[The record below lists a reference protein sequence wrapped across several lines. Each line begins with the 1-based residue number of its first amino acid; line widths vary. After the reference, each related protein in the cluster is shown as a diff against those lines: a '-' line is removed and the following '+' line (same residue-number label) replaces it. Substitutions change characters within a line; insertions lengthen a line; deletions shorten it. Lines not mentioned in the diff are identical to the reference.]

1 MPTETHDF
9 IHLAVALAIGL
20 LIGTERGWQRKE
32 IEEGQRVAG
41 LRTYSLIGLLGGVVG
56 IMSRDGGLLLI
67 GLVFLGLAIASA
79 TAYLVTTR
87 AGQDYGITSETAALG
102 TYLLAVLAGTGE
114 IALASAAAI
123 IMALLLGYKQRLHE
137 LLHSLT
143 REEIT
148 AGLKLLLISVVL
160 LPILPNQGYGPWQAL
175 NPYVIWLM
183 VVLIA
188 GISFFGYIAI
198 RVAGPRRGIVFGG
211 LFGGLASSTATTL
224 AFARIGAR
232 EDGLA
237 RVLAA
242 GTLLACASMI
252 GRMLLLAT
260 LIHTPL
266 LHVLWLPGALLL
278 LGTIAPVGFY
288 LFRHTSDRPDS
299 QERTLLRNPV
309 ELKSALLFGALLG
322 LIMLLGE
329 ALSAWAGDAGLWVLA
344 AASGLAD
351 VDAITLSL
359 ARMSTE
365 DTSTAVAAVGIVIAA
380 SANSLVKGGMA
391 LAIGGRRLGLRV
403 LLPLAAGSVLAL
415 AGAITQF
422 MNAPAG

>member
-1 MPTETHDF
+1 MAAENLDF
-9 IHLAVALAIGL
+9 LHLAVALAIGL
-20 LIGTERGWQRKE
+20 LIGIERGWQRKE
-32 IEEGQRVAG
+32 TEEGQRVAG

-56 IMSRDGGLLLI
+56 IMSRDGGLLLV

-79 TAYLVTTR
+79 TAYVVTTR

-102 TYLLAVLAGTGE
+102 TYLLAVLAGSGE
-114 IALASAAAI
+114 IGLASAAAI
-123 IMALLLGYKQRLHE
+123 VMALLLGYKQRLHG
-137 LLHSLT
+137 LLHSLS
-143 REEIT
+143 RDEIT

-160 LPILPNQGYGPWQAL
+160 LPILPDRGYGPWQAL

-188 GISFFGYIAI
+188 GISFFGYVAI
-198 RVAGPRRGIVFGG
+198 RVAGPRRGIIFGG

-224 AFARIGAR
+224 AFARIGSR
-232 EDGLA
+232 EPQLA

-260 LIHTPL
+260 LIHAPL
-266 LHVLWLPGALLL
+266 LDRLWLPGTLLL
-278 LGTIAPVGFY
+278 LGTVAPVGFY
-288 LFRHTSDRPDS
+288 LFRHGTGRPEPGD
-299 QERTLLRNPV
+299 RTLLRNPV

-322 LIMLLGE
+322 VIMVLGE
-329 ALSAWAGDAGLWVLA
+329 ALSAWAGDAGLWALA

-359 ARMSTE
+359 ARMSAD
-365 DTSTAVAAVGIVIAA
+365 DTTVAVAAVGIVIAA
-380 SANSLVKGGMA
+380 GANSIVKGGMA
-391 LAIGGRRLGLRV
+391 LAVGGRRLGLRV
-403 LLPLAAGSVLAL
+403 LLPLAAGSLLAL
-415 AGAITQF
+415 AAAGWQY
-422 MNAPAG
+422 NPA

>member
-1 MPTETHDF
+1 MAAETQDF
-9 IHLAVALAIGL
+9 LYLAVALAIGL

-32 IEEGQRVAG
+32 TEEGQRVAG

-56 IMSRDGGLLLI
+56 IMSRDGGLLLV

-102 TYLLAVLAGTGE
+102 TYLLAVLAGLGE
-114 IALASAAAI
+114 VGLAAAAAI
-123 IMALLLGYKQRLHE
+123 VMALLLGYKRRLHE

-160 LPILPNQGYGPWQAL
+160 LPILPDQGYGPWQAL
-175 NPYVIWLM
+175 NPHVIWLM

-188 GISFFGYIAI
+188 GISFFGYVAI
-198 RVAGPRRGIVFGG
+198 RVAGPRRGIIFGG

-224 AFARIGAR
+224 AFARIGSR
-232 EDGLA
+232 ERQLA

-260 LIHTPL
+260 LIHAPL
-266 LHVLWLPGALLL
+266 IDRLWLPGTLLL
-278 LGTIAPVGFY
+278 LGTVAPVGFY
-288 LFRHTSDRPDS
+288 LFRHGSERPESDD
-299 QERTLLRNPV
+299 RTLLRNPV

-329 ALSAWAGDAGLWVLA
+329 ALSAWAGDAGLWALA

-359 ARMSTE
+359 ARMSAD
-365 DTSTAVAAVGIVIAA
+365 DTAASVAAVGIVIAA
-380 SANSLVKGGMA
+380 GANSLVKGGMA
-391 LAIGGRRLGLRV
+391 LAIGGRQLGLRV
-403 LLPLAAGSVLAL
+403 LLPLATGSLLAL
-415 AGAITQF
+415 AAAAWQY
-422 MNAPAG
+422 NAA

>member
-1 MPTETHDF
+1 MPTESHDF

-32 IEEGQRVAG
+32 TQEGQRVAG

-56 IMSRDGGLLLI
+56 IMSGDGGLLLI

-123 IMALLLGYKQRLHE
+123 IMALLLGYKRRLHD

-160 LPILPNQGYGPWQAL
+160 LPILPNQGFGPWQAL

-188 GISFFGYIAI
+188 GISFFGYVAI

-266 LHVLWLPGALLL
+266 LDVLWLPGALLL

-288 LFRHTSDRPDS
+288 LFRRTSGRPDPE
-299 QERTLLRNPV
+299 ERTLLRNPV

-322 LIMLLGE
+322 VIMLLGE

-359 ARMSTE
+359 ARMSAE
-365 DTSTAVAAVGIVIAA
+365 DTSTAVAGVGIVIAA
-380 SANSLVKGGMA
+380 GANSLVKGGMA
-391 LAIGGRRLGLRV
+391 LAVGGRQLGLRV
-403 LLPLAAGSVLAL
+403 LLPLATGSLLAL
-415 AGAITQF
+415 AAAAWQYS
-422 MNAPAG
+422 PA